1 MDTRHTHTPLAR
13 LSLPTPEGGGF
24 SAVSVRTFPLLSR
37 EMSRVAGRENAQTS
51 EWALGALKNLGSL
64 RPLDGESLGGLLIRT
79 LEAKIPIR
87 GARECWR
94 IESTETIDDLH
105 PQSKQGELLLQLIQA
120 TPVYLACPGLEA
132 RCDALHPELL
142 TALFAQL
149 GEQEHFRVWTPYD
162 AFDHIK
168 RIYWDYCDSDTER
181 KEQMRRQLHLER
193 GVEPS
198 DAEVLEVMK
207 EEWGDIPTLSEVL
220 EELGERYVRPST
232 LESNQ
237 ARELCAQ
244 DKHLKHIWSL
254 GEQLKSIP
262 LPPYSCGYT
271 PCTLLLDP
279 HPELER
285 NSECFDEAH
294 RWVMEDCDSVGGG
307 VIGLSSPHL
316 KAELAA
322 LQKARAL
329 WEDLLKALS
338 CFESASPQ
346 EENPVN
352 PALES
357 PRTPEP
363 NSPETDSSAARIE
376 MDLPLGESAP
386 LTEAWLLYQ
395 TPNGGL
401 QDVRRFKVVHDPEGP
416 RLGVGL
422 ALTRSGLEQA
432 LESLAPRSF
441 ALLPPE
447 VLAYN
452 GHRMVFYVPPGKR
465 SMHFETG
472 DAALR
477 KISGQSFPQPG
488 LIFDVKASSVRITAF
503 KGRTRPTAQTPLFHA
518 PYYNIFDDDG
528 VCWGSTGR
536 PLQQLDPEGWAAA
549 YFASSFT
556 HASGQAKRSKFPGS
570 HFELWAAA
578 GVAGSFSPKWL
589 VQHPRALTLEA
600 WLQQDSRFS
609 RG

>member
-1 MDTRHTHTPLAR
+1 M
-13 LSLPTPEGGGF
+13 
-24 SAVSVRTFPLLSR
+24 
-37 EMSRVAGRENAQTS
+37 
-51 EWALGALKNLGSL
+51 KNLGSL

-285 NSECFDEAH
+285 NSECFDE
-294 RWVMEDCDSVGGG
+294 
-307 VIGLSSPHL
+307 
-316 KAELAA
+316 
-322 LQKARAL
+322 
-329 WEDLLKALS
+329 
-338 CFESASPQ
+338 
-346 EENPVN
+346 
-352 PALES
+352 
-357 PRTPEP
+357 
-363 NSPETDSSAARIE
+363 
-376 MDLPLGESAP
+376 
-386 LTEAWLLYQ
+386 
-395 TPNGGL
+395 
-401 QDVRRFKVVHDPEGP
+401 
-416 RLGVGL
+416 
-422 ALTRSGLEQA
+422 
-432 LESLAPRSF
+432 
-441 ALLPPE
+441 
-447 VLAYN
+447 
-452 GHRMVFYVPPGKR
+452 
-465 SMHFETG
+465 
-472 DAALR
+472 
-477 KISGQSFPQPG
+477 
-488 LIFDVKASSVRITAF
+488 
-503 KGRTRPTAQTPLFHA
+503 
-518 PYYNIFDDDG
+518 
-528 VCWGSTGR
+528 
-536 PLQQLDPEGWAAA
+536 
-549 YFASSFT
+549 
-556 HASGQAKRSKFPGS
+556 
-570 HFELWAAA
+570 
-578 GVAGSFSPKWL
+578 GSFSEMIPQRVTEGERL
-589 VQHPRALTLEA
+589 ASAQYGFDVHTTPPRNLSLSHPPVSPVRPTRPRQPLPPQDLRFPLYPLSTLPTLPA
-600 WLQQDSRFS
+600 
-609 RG
+609 